1 MGDVPSPPF
10 SDGASVRIQLMEGI
24 GPVVISSAA
33 VGSAVIG
40 FAVGGLL
47 GAATFFA
54 VEGLMPR
61 TAAAERRDPARWVMC
76 HAPKNSVECSVN
88 HQ

>member
-1 MGDVPSPPF
+1 
-10 SDGASVRIQLMEGI
+10 MEGI
-24 GPVVISSAA
+24 GLVVI
-33 VGSAVIG
+33 GS
-40 FAVGGLL
+40 AVGGLL

-61 TAAAERRDPARWVMC
+61 TATAERRDPAGLVMC

>member
-10 SDGASVRIQLMEGI
+10 SDGSCIRIQPMEGI
-24 GPVVISSAA
+24 GLVVI
-33 VGSAVIG
+33 GS
-40 FAVGGLL
+40 AVGGLL

-61 TAAAERRDPARWVMC
+61 TATAERRDPAGLVMC

>member
-10 SDGASVRIQLMEGI
+10 SDGACVRIQPMEGI
-24 GPVVISSAA
+24 GLVVI
-33 VGSAVIG
+33 GS
-40 FAVGGLL
+40 AVGGLL
-47 GAATFFA
+47 GAETFFS

-61 TAAAERRDPARWVMC
+61 TATAERRDPAGWVMC